1 MQTKTEKKNVNKTTK
16 KNEKNVSKEIQV
28 SPPENTEILVSP
40 ILASEPVKRAKGER
54 FKSENVGITSET
66 VGLEMRFKPHPS
78 IIATQ
83 TKTLNEYTISGEVHG
98 ETFKP
103 ITLKGV
109 GKIEKIAFCLFHKVE
124 PNLESAKQISY
135 KCGSNFGYGYKW
147 EIPVSIN
154 EKNEVQYSSLQKLWN
169 NSLQ

>member
-1 MQTKTEKKNVNKTTK
+1 MQTKTEKKNVNKTSK
-16 KNEKNVSKEIQV
+16 KNEVKKEVKV

-54 FKSENVGITSET
+54 FKSENVGITPET
-66 VGLEMRFKPHPS
+66 VGLQMRFKPHPS

-98 ETFKP
+98 ETIEP

-154 EKNEVQYSSLQKLWN
+154 EKNEIEYSSLQKLWN